1 MKTLSLL
8 LLLVACVALPTVA
21 KDKDKPKDNP
31 KKDAPPAA
39 PAERGDKHD
48 KPGDKHGDK
57 HDKHGGDRSF
67 KASEREIIIAYT
79 KQHGGDAKGKK
90 GKDLP
95 PGLAKKVARGGK
107 LPPGWEAKVVRGQ
120 ILAVEVFEQ
129 AHPLPRELTVKLP
142 APPVGTI
149 TIAIDGRLVRLLEAT
164 REILDVFE
172 ILP

>member
-1 MKTLSLL
+1 MKIFSLSLL
-8 LLLVACVALPTVA
+8 LIACVALPTVA

-31 KKDAPPAA
+31 KKDAPPAP

-48 KPGDKHGDK
+48 KHG
-57 HDKHGGDRSF
+57 DKHGGDKSF
-67 KASEREIIIAYT
+67 KASEREIIVTYV
-79 KQHGGDAKGKK
+79 KQHGGDSKGKK
-90 GKDLP
+90 GKNLP

-120 ILAVEVFEQ
+120 ILSVEIFEQ
-129 AHPLPRELTVKLP
+129 AHPLPRELTVHLP
-142 APPVGTI
+142 VPPVGTI
-149 TIAIDGRLVRLLEAT
+149 TIAIEGRLVRLLEAT

>member
-1 MKTLSLL
+1 MKILSLVV
-8 LLLVACVALPTVA
+8 LLVACVVLPTVA

-31 KKDAPPAA
+31 KKDAPPA
-39 PAERGDKHD
+39 ERGDKGGD
-48 KPGDKHGDK
+48 KGGDKHADK
-57 HDKHGGDRSF
+57 AF
-67 KASEREIIIAYT
+67 KPAEREIIVAYV
-79 KQHGGDAKGKK
+79 KQYGGDSKGKK
-90 GKDLP
+90 GKGLP

-120 ILAVEVFEQ
+120 ILSVEIYEQ
-129 AHPLPRELTVKLP
+129 AQPLPRELTGHLP

-149 TIAIDGRLVRLLEAT
+149 TIAIEGRLVRLLEAT

>member
-1 MKTLSLL
+1 MKIFSLS

-39 PAERGDKHD
+39 PAER
-48 KPGDKHGDK
+48 GDK

>member
-1 MKTLSLL
+1 MKILSLV
-8 LLLVACVALPTVA
+8 LLLVACVVLPTVA
-21 KDKDKPKDNP
+21 KDKDKPKDKP

-39 PAERGDKHD
+39 PSERGDKHD
-48 KPGDKHGDK
+48 KHG
-57 HDKHGGDRSF
+57 DKHGGDRSF

-120 ILAVEVFEQ
+120 ILAVEVFQQ
-129 AHPLPRELTVKLP
+129 AHPLPRELTVHLP

-149 TIAIDGRLVRLLEAT
+149 TIAIEGRLVRLLEAT